1 MAAEGQNGSKMLDEM
16 SEYRI
21 FELLKKYHYTLTTAE
36 SATGGMIAS
45 TLINVPGISAFFTE
59 GYVTY
64 SNEAKVKMI
73 HVKPE
78 TIERYGVVSAET
90 AADMAVSA
98 ARTADTDAALSVTG
112 VAGPD
117 GGTRECPVGLVYI
130 GCCLHGRVVTERHL
144 FAGDRMQV
152 RKSAT
157 DAALHLLART
167 ITEEGTIK
175 ETLFNII
182 QDEVPGAYFLD
193 LFAGSGQ
200 MGLEAVSRGAR
211 YAVFV
216 DNGKKPAACIEENI
230 RFTKFEHQT
239 KLYPTEVL
247 SALRAMEGKYQFDLI
262 FMDPPYRKGM
272 EQEVLRYLAGSS
284 LLKEDTVLIVE
295 AALDTDFSYL
305 DEYGMTLSR
314 LKMYKTNE
322 HAFIRRK

>member
-64 SNEAKVKMI
+64 SNEAK
-73 HVKPE
+73 
-78 TIERYGVVSAET
+78 

-167 ITEEGTIK
+167 ITEEGTIC
-175 ETLFNII
+175 E
-182 QDEVPGAYFLD
+182 
-193 LFAGSGQ
+193 S
-200 MGLEAVSRGAR
+200 
-211 YAVFV
+211 
-216 DNGKKPAACIEENI
+216 
-230 RFTKFEHQT
+230 
-239 KLYPTEVL
+239 
-247 SALRAMEGKYQFDLI
+247 
-262 FMDPPYRKGM
+262 
-272 EQEVLRYLAGSS
+272 
-284 LLKEDTVLIVE
+284 
-295 AALDTDFSYL
+295 
-305 DEYGMTLSR
+305 
-314 LKMYKTNE
+314 
-322 HAFIRRK
+322 